1 MFMPAQT
8 PGPMVLWPVIER
20 ELRVAARRGKTY
32 WLRVAAAL
40 VAALVCGWVVLWAG
54 AQQPNVQLGRT
65 LFTYLSVLAFAF
77 GLLVGPFIT
86 ADCLSEEKRDGTLGL
101 LFLTD
106 LSSLHVVLGKWIATS
121 LAGLYGLLAIL
132 PALGLPLLFGGV
144 TPGEYGRTAL
154 GVTNAIF
161 FSLAAGM
168 FVSVLSRE
176 QTKAT
181 LGAVMLVLGI
191 AGLVPGLYVFLS
203 AVFWGRPFT
212 GTPPLA
218 LLSPAYTGVLAQD
231 AAYRSAPH
239 QFWLS
244 FGLVQALAWG
254 FLLGT
259 AVLVPRVW
267 REDPGEKPVV
277 HRWLYRLGYTRGW
290 RQAFRRR
297 LERNPIFAVAVRR
310 RWPHWVFWTLVAL
323 VAVNVYWIAIGSR
336 RVPGAAQ
343 FHSNFAHALIFTNR
357 VWITVMACH
366 FFLEARRTGAL
377 ELLLTTPLP
386 VQTILRGHWR
396 ALAGYFAGPIFVI
409 GLLHVGYV
417 WGNWSQVS
425 GRPGVMAGPSLLP
438 YFVVAASSSYVNFLT
453 DVLALCAVGGWLSLS
468 LRKPALALLLTFTLV
483 ILLPW
488 VAGYYLPAGSP
499 LGGGRFTQWLLSLP
513 WVQKLVPGGLLGFS
527 LDRTVAWVG
536 KNLLFTLWAL
546 PRLRRYFR
554 AAAALPGDWRGE
566 RQSSHSPPVLRPMP
580 APAPGPSPAGG

>member
-1 MFMPAQT
+1 
-8 PGPMVLWPVIER
+8 MVLLPVIER

-32 WLRVAAAL
+32 WLRIAAAL
-40 VAALVCGWVVLWAG
+40 VAALVCGWVVWWAETP
-54 AQQPNVQLGRT
+54 QPNVQLGRT

-161 FSLAAGM
+161 FSLAGGM

-181 LGAVMLVLGI
+181 LGAVALVLGLT
-191 AGLVPGLYVFLS
+191 GLAPGLYVFLS
-203 AVFWGRPFT
+203 AVFWGRPLT

-218 LLSPAYTGVLAQD
+218 LLSPAYTGLLAQD
-231 AAYRSAPH
+231 AAYRAAPH
-239 QFWLS
+239 LFWTS

-254 FLLGT
+254 FLVGT
-259 AVLVPRVW
+259 ALLVPRVW
-267 REDPGEKPVV
+267 REDPGERPVA
-277 HRWLYRLGYTRGW
+277 HRWLYRLGCTRGW
-290 RQAFRRR
+290 RRAFQRR
-297 LERNPIFAVAVRR
+297 LERNPVLAVAARR
-310 RWPHWVFWTLVAL
+310 RWPHWVFWTLVGL

-386 VQTILRGHWR
+386 ARTLLRGHWR
-396 ALAGYFAGPIFVI
+396 ALAGYFAGPILVI

-417 WGNWSQVS
+417 WGNWMQVS

-438 YFVVAASSSYVNFLT
+438 FYVAAAASSYLNFLT

-468 LRKPALALLLTFTLV
+468 LRKPALALLLTFGLV

-488 VAGYYLPAGSP
+488 VVGYYLPAGAAV
-499 LGGGRFTQWLLSLP
+499 GGGRFTRWLLSLP
-513 WVQKLVPGGLLGFS
+513 WVQQLVPGGLLGFS

-536 KNLLFTLWAL
+536 KNLLFVLWAL
-546 PRLRRYFR
+546 PRLRRHFR

-566 RQSSHSPPVLRPMP
+566 RKAGRPPATLGPVV
-580 APAPGPSPAGG
+580 APAAGPSPAGG